1 VVAID
6 EDDAGAEALGF
17 ADAGSGLDAESF
29 GFVAGRDEGSGVGDG
44 GDDADGFVA
53 EFGVELLLDGREEA
67 VEVDVEEGEE
77 VGLSGRA
84 HSQDDYIRRSF
95 ALVRLR

>member
-1 VVAID
+1 
-6 EDDAGAEALGF
+6 
-17 ADAGSGLDAESF
+17 
-29 GFVAGRDEGSGVGDG
+29 
-44 GDDADGFVA
+44 
-53 EFGVELLLDGREEA
+53 VELLLDGREEA

-95 ALVRLR
+95 ALARLR